1 MLYFINYDNFL
12 IQKWMTYYTNVN
24 YLSSEKSLF
33 LISVVF
39 SFNKFI
45 FFFLILKNKKF
56 MELLFC

>member
-33 LISVVF
+33 LISVKY
-39 SFNKFI
+39 SFNKFNFI
-45 FFFLILKNKKF
+45 FYIEK
-56 MELLFC
+56 